1 VFPLA
6 LHEQACPT
14 SRRGLGRLGSDP
26 SVECIYTT
34 VDVAAV
40 QLNIYPWTHGTSGFR
55 CVGLAEQI
63 QIASFSLMENWQTDE
78 RMIKSE
84 WY

>member
-1 VFPLA
+1 MFPLA

-14 SRRGLGRLGSDP
+14 SRRGLRRLGCDP

-40 QLNIYPWTHGTSGFR
+40 QLNIYPWTHGTSGS
-55 CVGLAEQI
+55 VVTALQP
-63 QIASFSLMENWQTDE
+63 ENFE
-78 RMIKSE
+78 RMDSLAAALIRVE
-84 WY
+84 TN